1 MKAEEYLKEM
11 SKEIHN
17 REVRDCIIQEYR
29 DHLEDAIEA
38 LLVKGMSEVEAEE
51 EAVRQMGDPEV
62 AGRDM
67 GRLYSKV
74 LDFKM
79 MFFFWGLGIFGCIA
93 FWAASDSWDTEP
105 ITLGLFDGMPEMI
118 FHIFGL
124 ILLIFGLFWSGVEK
138 WVNVGTF
145 YAWAKN
151 WHGGGIVNS
160 AVYLLM
166 AIFFL
171 SQGKK
176 VSFMV
181 FLVVS
186 ISLLQLLERALI
198 ELYRQKRERELL
210 WKIGY
215 AKTSIFT
222 YKGEGDVG
230 GKKRKVI
237 AEDGTEIPQGALI
250 MVIGL
255 EGMKPVV
262 ARI

>member
-79 MFFFWGLGIFGCIA
+79 LFFFWGLGIFGCIA

-105 ITLGLFDGMPEMI
+105 ITLGLFDGMPETI

-151 WHGGGIVNS
+151 WHGSGIVNS

-166 AIFFL
+166 AIF
-171 SQGKK
+171 S
-176 VSFMV
+176 
-181 FLVVS
+181 
-186 ISLLQLLERALI
+186 
-198 ELYRQKRERELL
+198 
-210 WKIGY
+210 
-215 AKTSIFT
+215 
-222 YKGEGDVG
+222 
-230 GKKRKVI
+230 
-237 AEDGTEIPQGALI
+237 
-250 MVIGL
+250 
-255 EGMKPVV
+255 
-262 ARI
+262 

>member
-1 MKAEEYLKEM
+1 M
-11 SKEIHN
+11 
-17 REVRDCIIQEYR
+17 
-29 DHLEDAIEA
+29 
-38 LLVKGMSEVEAEE
+38 
-51 EAVRQMGDPEV
+51 
-62 AGRDM
+62 
-67 GRLYSKV
+67 
-74 LDFKM
+74 
-79 MFFFWGLGIFGCIA
+79 
-93 FWAASDSWDTEP
+93 
-105 ITLGLFDGMPEMI
+105 FDGMPETI

-171 SQGKK
+171 SQGQK

-237 AEDGTEIPQGALI
+237 AENGTEIPQGAPI

-255 EGMKPVV
+255 EGMKPIV
-262 ARI
+262 ARN

>member
-11 SKEIHN
+11 SKEVHN
-17 REVRDCIIQEYR
+17 RDVRDCIIQEYR
-29 DHLEDAIEA
+29 DHLDDAIEA
-38 LLVKGMSEVEAEE
+38 LMEKGMSEAEAEE

-74 LDFKM
+74 LDYKM
-79 MFFFWGLGIFGCIA
+79 LFFFWGMGIFGCLA
-93 FWAASDSWDTEP
+93 FWASSDSWDTEP
-105 ITLGLFDGMPEMI
+105 ISLGLFDGMPETI

-124 ILLIFGLFWSGVEK
+124 TLLMFGLFWSGVEK

-160 AVYLLM
+160 AVMLILGIM
-166 AIFFL
+166 FL
-171 SQGKK
+171 SQGQK

-181 FLVVS
+181 FLVVAV
-186 ISLLQLLERALI
+186 SLFQLLERALI
-198 ELYRQKRERELL
+198 ELYRQKKERELL

-215 AKTSIFT
+215 AKTPIFP
-222 YKGEGDVG
+222 YKGEGEVG
-230 GKKRKVI
+230 GRKRKVI
-237 AEDGTEIPQGALI
+237 AEDGMEIPQGAPI

-255 EGMKPVV
+255 EGMKPIV